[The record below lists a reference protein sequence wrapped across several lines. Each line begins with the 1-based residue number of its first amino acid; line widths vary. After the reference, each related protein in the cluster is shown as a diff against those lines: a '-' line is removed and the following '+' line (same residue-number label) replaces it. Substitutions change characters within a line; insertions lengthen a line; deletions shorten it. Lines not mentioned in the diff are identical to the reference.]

1 MTVVGDELEGL
12 IDVAGLARFIRE
24 RVSGPDLPIS
34 VERLRAGYSNETF
47 NVTRGQ
53 DRWVL
58 RRPPR
63 GELLPTSHDVLRE
76 YRMMSA
82 LVDSAARV
90 PRTIAACDDPAVIG
104 APFYLMERVDG
115 EIIREASPPQFEPL
129 AERQRIGEE
138 LIDALVEL
146 HGVDWRAAGLD
157 RFAKPEGFLARQLRR
172 WTQQLELTLPH
183 TRPLPGMEAA
193 TNWLGRHIPESGPP
207 SVVHGDY
214 KLDNVILATEP
225 PGRIL
230 ALLDWEMSTVGDPLT
245 DLAWCLAYW
254 GPTGDPPDRM
264 WETTNAVTMRPG
276 FLSRA
281 ELIERYQERSGRRVH
296 DFQFYFCLA
305 VWRQAIICEGL
316 YRLYLEG
323 TAPNPRT
330 ADMVWVVPQTVE
342 RLHRI
347 IAGEL

>member
-1 MTVVGDELEGL
+1 MNEDSLTGL
-12 IDVAGLARFIRE
+12 IDVDSLTRFLRE
-24 RVSGPDLPIS
+24 RVPGADAPLR

-47 NVTRGQ
+47 YITRGQ
-53 DRWVL
+53 QRWVL

-63 GELLPTSHDVLRE
+63 GDLLPTSHDVLRE

-82 LVDSAARV
+82 LAGTAARV
-90 PRTIAACDDPAVIG
+90 PTTVLACDDPAVLG
-104 APFYLMERVDG
+104 APFYLMEWVDG
-115 EIIREASPPQFEPL
+115 PVIRESSPPQFEPPI
-129 AERQRIGEE
+129 ERRRIGEE

-146 HGVDWRAAGLD
+146 HAVDWRRAGLN
-157 RFAKPEGFLARQLRR
+157 RFSRPAGFLQRQVTR
-172 WTQQLELTLPH
+172 WSQQLSLTLPH
-183 TRPLPGMEAA
+183 TRPLPGIADVTE
-193 TNWLGRHIPESGPP
+193 WLERHLPQSGSPA
-207 SVVHGDY
+207 VVHGDY
-214 KLDNVILATEP
+214 KLDNVILDPEP
-225 PGRIL
+225 PARIV

-254 GPTGDPPDRM
+254 GPTGDPPGRM
-264 WETTNAVTMRPG
+264 WDGTNVVTMRPG
-276 FLSRA
+276 YHTRGD
-281 ELIERYQERSGRRVH
+281 LIARYEGRSGRSVH

-330 ADMVWVVPQTVE
+330 ADMKWVVPQTVD

-347 IAGEL
+347 IGGEL

>member
-1 MTVVGDELEGL
+1 MHEHELDGL
-12 IDVAGLARFIRE
+12 IDIAALARFLRE
-24 RVSGPDLPIS
+24 HVPGTDAPLA
-34 VERLRAGYSNETF
+34 VERLHAGYSNETF
-47 NVTRGQ
+47 YVTRGDQ
-53 DRWVL
+53 RWVL

-63 GELLPTSHDVLRE
+63 GALLPTSHDVLRE

-82 LVDSAARV
+82 LAGTAARV
-90 PRTIAACDDPAVIG
+90 PATIAACGDPRAIG
-104 APFYLMERVDG
+104 APFYLMQRVDG
-115 EIIREASPPQFEPL
+115 EVIRESSPPQFEPW
-129 AERQRIGEE
+129 AERQRIGED

-146 HGVDWRAAGLD
+146 HGIDWRGLGLD
-157 RFAKPEGFLARQLRR
+157 GFSRPHGFLARQLNR
-172 WTQQLELTLPH
+172 WTQQLDLTRPH
-183 TRPLPGMEAA
+183 TRPLAGIAEV
-193 TNWLGRHIPESGPP
+193 TEWLGRHLPESGQPA
-207 SVVHGDY
+207 VVHGDY
-214 KLDNVILATEP
+214 KLDNVILASDP
-225 PGRIL
+225 PARIL

-254 GPTGDPPDRM
+254 GPTGDPPNKM

-276 FLSRA
+276 YPTRA
-281 ELIERYQERSGRRVH
+281 ELVARYEERSRRKVH

-316 YRLYLEG
+316 YRLHLEG

-330 ADMVWVVPQTVE
+330 ADMAWVVPQTIE